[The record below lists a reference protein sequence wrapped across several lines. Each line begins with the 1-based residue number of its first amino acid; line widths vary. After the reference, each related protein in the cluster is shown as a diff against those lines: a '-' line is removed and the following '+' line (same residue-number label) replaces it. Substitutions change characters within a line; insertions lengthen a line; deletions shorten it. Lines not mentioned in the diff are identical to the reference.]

1 MRNKKLKMLIK
12 SMMIAAGVS
21 AGALAAPD
29 ILAQESSADEKEEL
43 SYQQQLAI
51 CEQTY
56 QQIQREIA
64 NLDAKGVKI
73 TEEDSY
79 EQRLN
84 TLAKRIYTIKYQLAL
99 EDEESLQKEAE
110 WLEAQVMTL
119 LETLKYER
127 MTAQ

>member
-1 MRNKKLKMLIK
+1 
-12 SMMIAAGVS
+12 MMIAAGVS

-99 EDEESLQKEAE
+99 EDEEFLQKEAE